1 MRGMKK
7 ALSFM
12 TAVTIAA
19 SLIPAAFAAD
29 ETTTVMKENF
39 DNAAADWSFTLADAA
54 ADDDMIAVIDGISGM
69 SVRYLDATSSSES
82 SGITTAGSIVS
93 AD

>member
-1 MRGMKK
+1 MLQPTG
-7 ALSFM
+7 
-12 TAVTIAA
+12 V
-19 SLIPAAFAAD
+19 SLWRMP
-29 ETTTVMKENF
+29 
-39 DNAAADWSFTLADAA
+39 A

-93 AD
+93 ADENKFLELASGHRATKQIICRDL